1 MARAV
6 PAGHHRDMNENA
18 MNEPVDS
25 ARPHRLTRTRPG
37 RMITG
42 VCSGAASY
50 FGVDPT
56 IVRIVLA
63 VLTILTSGAGILLYV
78 AATLII
84 PEEGKET
91 SIAQDLISK
100 QTRGIR

>member
-1 MARAV
+1 MV
-6 PAGHHRDMNENA
+6 DVTFLGHDRSMNDINETTDGSGPRRLSRMRD
-18 MNEPVDS
+18 
-25 ARPHRLTRTRPG
+25 G

-63 VLTILTSGAGILLYV
+63 VLTVLTSGAGILLYV
-78 AATLII
+78 AASLIV

-91 SIAQDLISK
+91 SIAQDLINK
-100 QTRGIR
+100 QTRGTR